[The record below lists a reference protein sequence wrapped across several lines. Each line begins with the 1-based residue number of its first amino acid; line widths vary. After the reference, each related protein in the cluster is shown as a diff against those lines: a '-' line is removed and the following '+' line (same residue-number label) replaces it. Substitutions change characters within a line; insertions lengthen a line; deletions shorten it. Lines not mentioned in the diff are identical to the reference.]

1 MCERN
6 GYNKAHQPFMIDSFD
21 EQRTRASRLHVYKSN
36 CRCESR
42 RARTCQ
48 TVGVCDTEP
57 SLCRKLM
64 TKSTSFSAALS
75 RVVSVTVSAVCLTEL
90 SKTYRITVGRRLH
103 SQATQT
109 RHAVECRD
117 LMSTCRALSA
127 SLYTARASTRARTLG
142 APPSG
147 GISGAQHSTH
157 GTVYNSI
164 VQQN

>member
-109 RHAVECRD
+109 RHAVEISCQLVEHYQLAYILPARQRERGHWGR
-117 LMSTCRALSA
+117 LHQVEFPGHNTVHTAQ
-127 SLYTARASTRARTLG
+127 YTIA
-142 APPSG
+142 
-147 GISGAQHSTH
+147 
-157 GTVYNSI
+157 
-164 VQQN
+164 